1 MFDIGFAELL
11 LISMVALLVLGP
23 DKLPHA
29 VRTAALWIGRA
40 RRSFNKVRGEIEQ
53 QLNTDEIRRQL
64 HNESILKDLEDAKK
78 KAGKLTE
85 ETRASINSMKDEID
99 EIGDIG
105 GGVTRK
111 GNEKKKAKDEDKE
124 SKAGTKQDSADAKPA
139 QPATLPDSQAETGGT
154 AIDSKDDPLKPKS
167 GATPA
172 ESEPAESGPE
182 ESGPEENEP
191 QAPRK
196 PPVEDFYNNPSQKVV
211 TIKQGQM
218 TAPPEPP
225 DADQDASS
233 HTRSEPDSKTDRKS
247 DTPDS
252 GKDKDSGQ
260 DNNDRS

>member
-40 RRSFNKVRGEIEQ
+40 RRSFNKVRSEIEQ

-85 ETRASINSMKDEID
+85 ETRASISSMKDEID

-111 GNEKKKAKDEDKE
+111 GNEKKKTRGEDKDSE
-124 SKAGTKQDSADAKPA
+124 ASKTKASDDAKREQSDA
-139 QPATLPDSQAETGGT
+139 DSDSQAGTGDPT
-154 AIDSKDDPLKPKS
+154 VAAKDDTLEPKTEAKPE
-167 GATPA
+167 
-172 ESEPAESGPE
+172 ESAPE
-182 ESGPEENEP
+182 ESGLEESEP

-196 PPVEDFYNNPSQKVV
+196 PAIEDFYNNPSQKVV

-225 DADQDASS
+225 DTDQDASS
-233 HTRSEPDSKTDRKS
+233 HSRSESGSKTDRGS

-260 DNNDRS
+260 DNNDRA